1 MNIIVQKYGGS
12 SVANSELINHVA
24 TKIKRV
30 SGKKIIVVSAMGNT
44 TDNLIDLAGTLS
56 QNPNKREMD
65 LLLSTGELVSSALL
79 SIALNEINVT
89 SISLTGYQAGIETN
103 DIYGQAKI
111 KNINIKRI
119 ETELKTHDVV
129 IVAGF
134 QGITENEDITT
145 LGRGGSDTTAVGLAI
160 VLKAKRCEIYTDVTG
175 IYSADPNIVK
185 NAKKIEEIGYE
196 EMLELANLGAKM
208 HPRSI
213 ELGSVYNMPIYVG
226 STFIDEPGTLIHAG
240 VKKMEQRKKVTGVAY
255 SKNISKIT
263 IRNVPD
269 KPGIAAKIFSL
280 LAKNLISV
288 DTIVQNASVNGT
300 TDLSFT
306 VENEDEKKGKEI
318 VETLTKEIDI
328 TEIISE
334 SHLGKVSIVGS
345 GMQNEPG
352 YAAKMFECLAN
363 IKTNIEMI
371 TTSDIRITCI
381 IKADEVEKSLIALH
395 EIFELDK

>member
-1 MNIIVQKYGGS
+1 MNVIVQKYGGS
-12 SVANSELINHVA
+12 SVANSELIKHVA
-24 TKIKRV
+24 AKIKRV
-30 SGKKIIVVSAMGNT
+30 SGKKIIVVSAMGNS
-44 TDNLIDLAGTLS
+44 TDELIDLAGTLS

-89 SISLTGYQAGIETN
+89 SISLTGHQAGIETN
-103 DIYGQAKI
+103 DIYGQANI

-119 ETELKTHDVV
+119 EIELKNHDVI

-134 QGITENEDITT
+134 QGITENKDITT

-160 VLKAKRCEIYTDVTG
+160 ALKAKRCEIYTDVTG

-185 NAKKIEEIGYE
+185 NAKKIEEISYE

-213 ELGSVYNMPIYVG
+213 ELGSAYNMPIYVG
-226 STFIDEPGTLIHAG
+226 STFIDEPGTLIHPG

-306 VENEDEKKGKEI
+306 VEREYFKKGKEI
-318 VETLTKEIDI
+318 VETLAKEIQI

-334 SHLGKVSIVGS
+334 SHLGKVSIIGS

-352 YAAKMFECLAN
+352 YAAKMFECLGKIN
-363 IKTNIEMI
+363 TNIEMI

-381 IKADEVEKSLIALH
+381 IKADDVEKSLMALH
-395 EIFELDK
+395 DIFVLDK

>member
-12 SVANSELINHVA
+12 SVANSELIKHVA
-24 TKIKRV
+24 TKIKRI
-30 SGKKIIVVSAMGNT
+30 SGKKIIVVSAMGNS
-44 TDNLIDLAGTLS
+44 TDNLINLAGTLS

-160 VLKAKRCEIYTDVTG
+160 ALKAKRCEIYTDVTG

-226 STFIDEPGTLIHAG
+226 SAFIDEPGTLIHAG

-306 VENEDEKKGKEI
+306 VESEDVKKGKEI

-363 IKTNIEMI
+363 INTNIEMI

-381 IKADEVEKSLIALH
+381 IKADEVEKSLITLH
-395 EIFELDK
+395 DIFELDK

>member
-12 SVANSELINHVA
+12 SVANSELIHHVA
-24 TKIKRV
+24 TKIKSV
-30 SGKKIIVVSAMGNT
+30 SGKKIIVVSAMGNS
-44 TDNLIDLAGTLS
+44 TDDLIDLAGTIS
-56 QNPNKREMD
+56 NNPNKREMD

-79 SIALNEINVT
+79 SIALNEINVP

-119 ETELKTHDVV
+119 ETELKTHEVV

-160 VLKAKRCEIYTDVTG
+160 ALKAKRCEIYTDVKG

-226 STFIDEPGTLIHAG
+226 STFIDEPGTLIHPG

-306 VENEDEKKGKEI
+306 IESEDEKKGKEI
-318 VETLTKEIDI
+318 VGTLTKEIAI

-334 SHLGKVSIVGS
+334 SHLGKVSIVCS
-345 GMQNEPG
+345 
-352 YAAKMFECLAN
+352 
-363 IKTNIEMI
+363 
-371 TTSDIRITCI
+371 
-381 IKADEVEKSLIALH
+381 
-395 EIFELDK
+395 

>member
-12 SVANSELINHVA
+12 SVANSELIKHVA
-24 TKIKRV
+24 TKIKRI
-30 SGKKIIVVSAMGNT
+30 SGKKIIVVSAMGNS
-44 TDNLIDLAGTLS
+44 TDNLINLAGTLS

-79 SIALNEINVT
+79 SIALNEMNVT

-119 ETELKTHDVV
+119 ETELKNHDVV

-160 VLKAKRCEIYTDVTG
+160 ALKAKRCEIYTDVTG

-213 ELGSVYNMPIYVG
+213 ELGSAYNMPIYVG
-226 STFIDEPGTLIHAG
+226 STFINELGTLIHPG

-306 VENEDEKKGKEI
+306 VESEDVKKGKEI
-318 VETLTKEIDI
+318 VETLAKEIDI

-363 IKTNIEMI
+363 INTNIEMI

-395 EIFELDK
+395 DIFELDK